1 MRQNKPFRNNFP
13 GADWQLLDEL
23 ELPVGSS
30 MDDKINI
37 NVWLTEIL
45 SPLELPTDFFN
56 RVLSSAQDAIA
67 RPMQVVARTQLAHIY
82 LLIFAPRENAS
93 NGKSWGF
100 FRIEKGEMSIANKN
114 RCSHLIEFYLY
125 VEE

>member
-1 MRQNKPFRNNFP
+1 MRKNKPSPNNFS
-13 GADWQLLDEL
+13 GTDWQLLDEL
-23 ELPVGSS
+23 ELSVGSS

-45 SPLELPTDFFN
+45 RPLKLHPDLLN

-67 RPMQVVARTQLAHIY
+67 RTMQVVAMTELAHIY

-93 NGKSWGF
+93 KGKSWGF

-114 RCSHLIEFYLY
+114 RYSHLIEFYLY
-125 VEE
+125 VED